1 MGTLLAAF
9 AIAITLYC
17 PFSVTI
23 ALKHGYPYLKFK
35 ADHIL
40 ESFFF
45 HIIYLST
52 VVRINTSWHVFTG

>member
-23 ALKHGYPYLKFK
+23 ALKHGHPYLKFK

-45 HIIYLST
+45 PHYLSKHCSA
-52 VVRINTSWHVFTG
+52 NQC

>member
-1 MGTLLAAF
+1 MDIPIDFSFAAF
-9 AIAITLYC
+9 AIATTLYC

-23 ALKHGYPYLKFK
+23 VLKHGHPYLKFR

-45 HIIYLST
+45 RIIYQST
-52 VVRINTSWHVFTG
+52 IVRINAG